1 MDSWILDPDAIAAE
15 YATEEAYRDRTVG
28 VRDLADG
35 LSDEDVL
42 RERLLILR
50 PSRLL
55 DVGAGL
61 AELCVWTKA
70 ALGSDVVAL
79 DSSPRMIELAHRA
92 GLPAVL
98 ADMRQLPFAD
108 GTFDCVVATMCLY
121 HVPDPEAAIAEA
133 ARVLNPNGTLLATTG
148 PDDDLER
155 RHAWESLFHEE
166 IPAGPPLS
174 FSSENGCDLLM
185 RGFSAVERI
194 DCDSALVFT
203 SRERLVRYL
212 KALPRARDAAD
223 TVPELKQP
231 FRLPSRATVF
241 QATRP
246 RQ

>member
-1 MDSWILDPDAIAAE
+1 VREDSPDPPVLVDSWILDPDAIAAE

-28 VRDLADG
+28 VRDLADR

-42 RERLLILR
+42 RERLLTLR

-108 GTFDCVVATMCLY
+108 GTFDCVVATMCSITSRI
-121 HVPDPEAAIAEA
+121 PKP
-133 ARVLNPNGTLLATTG
+133 RSP
-148 PDDDLER
+148 R
-155 RHAWESLFHEE
+155 RH
-166 IPAGPPLS
+166 
-174 FSSENGCDLLM
+174 GCST
-185 RGFSAVERI
+185 RTER
-194 DCDSALVFT
+194 F
-203 SRERLVRYL
+203 
-212 KALPRARDAAD
+212 
-223 TVPELKQP
+223 
-231 FRLPSRATVF
+231 
-241 QATRP
+241 
-246 RQ
+246 